1 MPLPVLDTEQTRTTG
16 ITEMN
21 KPNHPEGVE
30 GATPIHYPS
39 PEEVAKAK
47 ELFEKFNKCL
57 KGELDWSEIEAEMTE
72 FAESDIYFLP
82 NKDEDEQ
89 T

>member
-1 MPLPVLDTEQTRTTG
+1 MLDTAQTRTTG

-30 GATPIHYPS
+30 GSEPIYYPS
-39 PEEVAKAK
+39 AEELAKFK
-47 ELFEKFNKCL
+47 ELLDKFNKCL
-57 KGELDWSEIEAEMTE
+57 KGELDWSEIDAEMTE
-72 FAESDIYFLP
+72 YAESDTNIYFLP
-82 NKDEDEQ
+82 DEDTDEQ

>member
-1 MPLPVLDTEQTRTTG
+1 VLDTEQTRITG
-16 ITEMN
+16 ILAMN

-30 GATPIHYPS
+30 GSEPIHYPS
-39 PEEVAKAK
+39 PEEVAKFN
-47 ELFEKFNKCL
+47 ELFEKFNRCL

-72 FAESDIYFLP
+72 YAESDTNIYFLP
-82 NKDEDEQ
+82 DEDTDEQ